1 MAAMVYVSIYVNIV
15 SYITLKIINV
25 SIYMEMCKRLC
36 VNKALQTESNQP
48 ESETAG
54 DH

>member
-1 MAAMVYVSIYVNIV
+1 MVAIVYVSIYVNIM
-15 SYITLKIINV
+15 SYITLKTISV

-36 VNKALQTESNQP
+36 VNRALQTGSNQP